1 MKRLRDEAAA
11 DPTRARGARLLRP
24 ENSSARKLPSP
35 EMKRRVWARLA
46 EARSAGAAAR
56 TGSHVVV
63 WRRSAVVTLFL
74 VLSTATAGAVIGRSV
89 MSRLS
94 TKSVSHDHAALV
106 AQPGTRQRSQRQPA
120 VIDDLPPPL
129 SDTEPPTDTAVPV
142 ETRRRASVH
151 ATHGADRSALE
162 RSVSRSVVDEQ
173 AAHQLLVDA
182 MLALRRAR
190 DFQRAGALLEQ
201 YLTKYPRGAL
211 REEAIALA
219 VEAAAA
225 RTDFPRRDYWAA
237 VYLKDYPAG
246 RFRGFVEASRAD
258 GN

>member
-1 MKRLRDEAAA
+1 
-11 DPTRARGARLLRP
+11 
-24 ENSSARKLPSP
+24 
-35 EMKRRVWARLA
+35 MKRRVWARLA
-46 EARSAGAAAR
+46 EARSTGAAAR
-56 TGSHVVV
+56 PVGNFVV
-63 WRRSAVVTLFL
+63 WRRSAVVTLVL
-74 VLSTATAGAVIGRSV
+74 VLSTATAGAVIGRRV
-89 MSRLS
+89 MSHRFTS
-94 TKSVSHDHAALV
+94 SVSREHAALE
-106 AQPGTRQRSQRQPA
+106 AQPGTHQRAQRQPA
-120 VIDDLPPPL
+120 VIDDLPLP
-129 SDTEPPTDTAVPV
+129 SEDEPPAEVAGPI
-142 ETRRRASVH
+142 ETRHRAGVH
-151 ATHGADRSALE
+151 SPHGTDRSALE

-190 DFQRAGALLEQ
+190 DFPRAGDLLEQ

-225 RTDFPRRDYWAA
+225 RTDFARRDYWAS
-237 VYLKDYPAG
+237 VYLKDYPTG

>member
-11 DPTRARGARLLRP
+11 DPTRARGTRLLRP
-24 ENSSARKLPSP
+24 ENLSARRPPLP

-46 EARSAGAAAR
+46 EARSTGATAR
-56 TGSHVVV
+56 TASHVVV

-74 VLSTATAGAVIGRSV
+74 VLSTATAGAVIGRRV
-89 MSRLS
+89 MSRRS
-94 TKSVSHDHAALV
+94 DVSHDHAALV
-106 AQPGTRQRSQRQPA
+106 AQPGTRQRPHRQPA
-120 VIDDLPPPL
+120 VIDDLSPPP
-129 SDTEPPTDTAVPV
+129 SENEPAADAAVPI

-151 ATHGADRSALE
+151 STHGADRSALE

-190 DFQRAGALLEQ
+190 DFGRAGALLEQ

-225 RTDFPRRDYWAA
+225 RTDFARRDYWAA
-237 VYLKDYPAG
+237 VYLKDYPTG
-246 RFRGFVEASRAD
+246 RFRAFVEASRAD

>member
-11 DPTRARGARLLRP
+11 DPTHTRGARLLRP
-24 ENSSARKLPSP
+24 ENLSARRPPLP

-46 EARSAGAAAR
+46 EARSTGVAAR
-56 TGSHVVV
+56 TPSHFVV
-63 WRRSAVVTLFL
+63 WRRSAVVTLLL
-74 VLSTATAGAVIGRSV
+74 VLSTATAGAVIGRRV
-89 MSRLS
+89 MSRRS
-94 TKSVSHDHAALV
+94 TRSVSRDQAALV
-106 AQPGTRQRSQRQPA
+106 PQPAARQRAQRQPA
-120 VIDDLPPPL
+120 VIDDLSPP
-129 SDTEPPTDTAVPV
+129 SENEPAADGAVPI
-142 ETRRRASVH
+142 ETRHRASVH
-151 ATHGADRSALE
+151 STHGADRSALE

-190 DFQRAGALLEQ
+190 DFARAGALLEQ

-225 RTDFPRRDYWAA
+225 RTDFARRDYWAA
-237 VYLKDYPAG
+237 VYLKDYPTG
-246 RFRGFVEASRAD
+246 RFRAFVDASRAD